1 MASDSYDV
9 VCLGEVLVE
18 VATDAPFGHDVPAV
32 LGISGD
38 TLNVAAA
45 AAAAGARVGLVAV
58 LTDDDLG
65 RAIAARV
72 ETLGIDTGLLRFAT
86 GQQGV
91 YLVHSDPAGEREF
104 SYARSGS
111 VGSTLSPEH
120 LPDEVLRHAGAVV
133 ASGIA
138 GAISPSARAAVRHA
152 ARVAGRFVYDPNY
165 RPRLTGAADAAEL
178 LVALAPDSWVITP
191 SHPGETSALLGVD
204 SAVAAADRLRAL
216 GTEIVAV
223 TCGASGVQVVDA
235 EVSAWIPSVP
245 APTVADQTG
254 AGDAYV
260 GTLTARLVLG
270 DDLVTSARLAAAASS
285 LVVGGRGG
293 TGLVPTLAQTRAH
306 LAAAPVSS
314 TEEPDSAG
322 VAAHAKSMRPH
333 SRKGT
338 GA

>member
-1 MASDSYDV
+1 MSTVSDSAYDV
-9 VCLGEVLVE
+9 ICLGEVLVE
-18 VATDAPFGHDVPAV
+18 VATAAPFGHDVPAV

-38 TLNVAAA
+38 ALNVAAA
-45 AAAAGARVGLVAV
+45 AAAAGARTGLVAV

-72 ETLGIDTGLLRFAT
+72 AELGIGTDLLQYAA

-104 SYARSGS
+104 SYARAGS
-111 VGSTLSPEH
+111 VGSTLAPAL
-120 LPDEVLRHAGAVV
+120 LPTGALEQAGAVIT
-133 ASGIA
+133 SGIA
-138 GAISPSARAAVRHA
+138 GAISPSSREAVRAA
-152 ARVAGRFVYDPNY
+152 ARIARRFVYDPNH
-165 RPRLTGAADAAEL
+165 RPRLSSTGAAADLLRELAADAWL
-178 LVALAPDSWVITP
+178 ITP
-191 SHPGETSALLGVD
+191 SHPGETAALLGAD
-204 SAVAAADRLRAL
+204 SAVGAAEQLRAL

-223 TCGASGVQVVDA
+223 TCGAAGVQVLDA

-245 APTVADQTG
+245 APAVIDQTG

-270 DDLVTSARLAAAASS
+270 DDLVASARLAAAASS

-306 LAAAPVSS
+306 LDAHEPAPQEIS
-314 TEEPDSAG
+314 G
-322 VAAHAKSMRPH
+322 
-333 SRKGT
+333 
-338 GA
+338 

>member
-1 MASDSYDV
+1 MSTPAYDV
-9 VCLGEVLVE
+9 ICLGEVLVE
-18 VATDAPFGHDVPAV
+18 VATTAPFGHDVPAV

-72 ETLGIDTGLLRFAT
+72 AELGIGTDLLRFAA

-111 VGSTLSPEH
+111 VGSSLSPEH
-120 LPDEVLRHAGAVV
+120 LPAEALARAGAVV

-138 GAISPSARAAVRHA
+138 GAISVSARAAVRHA
-152 ARVAGRFVYDPNY
+152 ADGAQRFVYDPNH
-165 RPRLTGAADAAEL
+165 RPRLSDADAAADL
-178 LVALAPDSWVITP
+178 LRELAPQSWLITP
-191 SHPGETSALLGVD
+191 SHPGETAALLGATSPD
-204 SAVAAADRLRAL
+204 DAAQQLRAR
-216 GTEIVAV
+216 GTVMVAV

-235 EVSAWIPSVP
+235 DRSTWIPAVP
-245 APTVADQTG
+245 APAVVDQTG

-270 DDLVTSARLAAAASS
+270 DDLVGAARLAAAASS

-293 TGLVPTLAQTRAH
+293 TGLVPTLDRTRAH
-306 LAAAPVSS
+306 LR
-314 TEEPDSAG
+314 
-322 VAAHAKSMRPH
+322 AH
-333 SRKGT
+333 GT
-338 GA
+338 TAQEISG

>member
-1 MASDSYDV
+1 MSAVPSDSYDV

-18 VATDAPFGHDVPAV
+18 VATTAPFGHDVPAV

-45 AAAAGARVGLVAV
+45 AAAAGARVGLAAV

-72 ETLGIDTGLLRFAT
+72 EALGIGTGLLHFAA

-111 VGSTLSPEH
+111 VGSSLSPDH
-120 LPDEVLRHAGAVV
+120 LSDAVLHTAGAVV

-138 GAISPSARAAVRHA
+138 GAISPSAREAVRHA
-152 ARVAGRFVYDPNY
+152 GRVAERFVYDPNY
-165 RPRLTGAADAAEL
+165 RPRLTGAGEATEL
-178 LVALAPDSWVITP
+178 LTELAPDCWLITP
-191 SHPGETSALLGVD
+191 SHPGETAALLGVD
-204 SAVAAADRLRAL
+204 SPVQAAQRLRTL
-216 GTEIVAV
+216 GTEMVAV

-245 APTVADQTG
+245 APAVVDQTG

-270 DDLVTSARLAAAASS
+270 DDLVTAARLAAAASS

-306 LAAAPVSS
+306 LATAPPTGTDV
-314 TEEPDSAG
+314 PDS
-322 VAAHAKSMRPH
+322 RE
-333 SRKGT
+333 GT

>member
-1 MASDSYDV
+1 MSTVSTAAYDV
-9 VCLGEVLVE
+9 ICLGEVLVE
-18 VATDAPFGHDVPAV
+18 VATTAPFGHDVPAV

-38 TLNVAAA
+38 ALNVAAA

-65 RAIAARV
+65 RAIAARIA
-72 ETLGIDTGLLRFAT
+72 ELGIGTDLLRFAA

-111 VGSTLSPEH
+111 VGSTLSPDL
-120 LPDEVLRHAGAVV
+120 LPAEALRTAGAVV
-133 ASGIA
+133 TGGIA
-138 GAISPSARAAVRHA
+138 GAISPSARAAVRQA
-152 ARVAGRFVYDPNY
+152 ATLARRFVYDPNY
-165 RPRLTGAADAAEL
+165 RPRLTDAVAAADL
-178 LVALAPDSWVITP
+178 LRALAPDSWLVTP
-191 SHPGETSALLGVD
+191 SHPGETAALLGVD
-204 SAVAAADRLRAL
+204 TAAAAADRLRSW

-223 TCGASGVQVVDA
+223 TCGAAGVQVVDA
-235 EVSAWIPSVP
+235 DTATWIPSVP
-245 APTVADQTG
+245 APAVVDQTG

-270 DDLVTSARLAAAASS
+270 DDLVTAARLAAAASS

-306 LAAAPVSS
+306 LAAAHPSDS
-314 TEEPDSAG
+314 THPAD
-322 VAAHAKSMRPH
+322 
-333 SRKGT
+333 GT
-338 GA
+338 QPREGIGR

>member
-1 MASDSYDV
+1 MTAVTADSYDV

-18 VATDAPFGHDVPAV
+18 VATTAPFGHDVPAV

-38 TLNVAAA
+38 TLNVATA

-72 ETLGIDTGLLRFAT
+72 EALGIGTGLLHFAA

-111 VGSTLSPEH
+111 VGSSLAPAQLPET
-120 LPDEVLRHAGAVV
+120 VLRSAGAVV

-138 GAISPSARAAVRHA
+138 GAISPSARDALRHA
-152 ARVAGRFVYDPNY
+152 ARVAERFVYDPNY
-165 RPRLTGAADAAEL
+165 RPRLTAGADAAEL
-178 LVALAPDSWVITP
+178 LAELAPDCWVITP

-204 SAVAAADRLRAL
+204 SAVAAAERLRAL
-216 GTEIVAV
+216 GTEIAAV
-223 TCGASGVQVVDA
+223 TCGASGVLVVDA
-235 EVSAWIPSVP
+235 EVSAWVPSVP
-245 APTVADQTG
+245 APAVVDQTG

-270 DDLVTSARLAAAASS
+270 DDLISAARLAAAAAS

-306 LAAAPVSS
+306 LATSP
-314 TEEPDSAG
+314 
-322 VAAHAKSMRPH
+322 AHPREV
-333 SRKGT
+333 T

>member
-1 MASDSYDV
+1 MSAVTADSYDV

-18 VATDAPFGHDVPAV
+18 VATTAPFGHDVPAV

-45 AAAAGARVGLVAV
+45 AAAAGARVGLAAV

-72 ETLGIDTGLLRFAT
+72 EALGIDTGLLHFSA

-111 VGSTLSPEH
+111 VGSTLSPDH
-120 LPDEVLRHAGAVV
+120 LPAAVLRAAGAVV

-138 GAISPSARAAVRHA
+138 GAISPSAREAVR
-152 ARVAGRFVYDPNY
+152 VADRFVYDPNY
-165 RPRLTGAADAAEL
+165 RPRLTGAADAREL
-178 LVALAPDSWVITP
+178 LAELAPDAWLITP

-204 SAVAAADRLRAL
+204 SAAAAAERLRAL

-223 TCGASGVQVVDA
+223 TCGASGVQVVA
-235 EVSAWIPSVP
+235 AGVSAWVPSVP
-245 APTVADQTG
+245 APAVVDQTG

-270 DDLVTSARLAAAASS
+270 DDLVTAARLAPAASS

-306 LAAAPVSS
+306 LATAPASG
-314 TEEPDSAG
+314 TEEPDS
-322 VAAHAKSMRPH
+322 RE
-333 SRKGT
+333 GT

>member
-1 MASDSYDV
+1 VSIVRPDSYDV

-18 VATDAPFGHDVPAV
+18 VATTAPFGHDVPAV

-38 TLNVAAA
+38 VLNVAAA
-45 AAAAGARVGLVAV
+45 AAAAGARVGLAAV

-72 ETLGIDTGLLRFAT
+72 DALGIGTELLRFAA

-91 YLVHSDPAGEREF
+91 YLVHSDPTGEREF

-111 VGSTLSPEH
+111 VGSSLSPEH
-120 LPDEVLRHAGAVV
+120 LPAAVLRRAGAVV

-138 GAISPSARAAVRHA
+138 GAISSSAQEAVRHA
-152 ARVAGRFVYDPNY
+152 ASTAEKFVYDPNY
-165 RPRLTGAADAAEL
+165 RPRLTGVGDARAL
-178 LVALAPDSWVITP
+178 LNQLAPDCWLVTP
-191 SHPGETSALLGVD
+191 SHPGETSALLAAD
-204 SAVAAADRLRAL
+204 SAVDAAQRLRTL
-216 GTEIVAV
+216 GTEVVAV

-245 APTVADQTG
+245 APVVVDQTG

-270 DDLVTSARLAAAASS
+270 DDLVTAARLAAAASS

-293 TGLVPTLAQTRAH
+293 TGLVPTLARTRAH
-306 LAAAPVSS
+306 LAA
-314 TEEPDSAG
+314 TEDSQPAG
-322 VAAHAKSMRPH
+322 VAPAQ
-333 SRKGT
+333 SREGT

>member
-1 MASDSYDV
+1 MTAVTSNSYDV

-18 VATDAPFGHDVPAV
+18 VATTAPFGHDVPAV

-45 AAAAGARVGLVAV
+45 AAAAGARVGLAAV

-72 ETLGIDTGLLRFAT
+72 AQLGIGTGLLHFAP

-111 VGSTLSPEH
+111 VGSSLSPAH
-120 LPDEVLRHAGAVV
+120 LNDAVLRAAGAVV

-138 GAISPSARAAVRHA
+138 GAISPSARDAVRHA
-152 ARVAGRFVYDPNY
+152 AAVAERFVYDPNY
-165 RPRLTGAADAAEL
+165 RPRLTGPGEATDLLTEL
-178 LVALAPDSWVITP
+178 ARDCWLITP
-191 SHPGETSALLGVD
+191 SHPGETAALLGVD
-204 SAVAAADRLRAL
+204 SPVAAARRLRDL

-235 EVSAWIPSVP
+235 DVSAWVPSVP
-245 APTVADQTG
+245 APAVVDQTG

-270 DDLVTSARLAAAASS
+270 DDLVTAARLAAAASS

-306 LAAAPVSS
+306 LATASPTSID
-314 TEEPDSAG
+314 ELDS
-322 VAAHAKSMRPH
+322 RE
-333 SRKGT
+333 GT